1 MLGTATLR
9 RNLAAKTGNPDGH
22 AAGAVAVVAAG
33 QRLVTAGMLLLR
45 MPVLAMLILVIR
57 ILAIRILAMRVP
69 I

>member
-1 MLGTATLR
+1 MQAIENQATAAPSSLDEVP
-9 RNLAAKTGNPDGH
+9 AD
-22 AAGAVAVVAAG
+22 AVAVVAAG